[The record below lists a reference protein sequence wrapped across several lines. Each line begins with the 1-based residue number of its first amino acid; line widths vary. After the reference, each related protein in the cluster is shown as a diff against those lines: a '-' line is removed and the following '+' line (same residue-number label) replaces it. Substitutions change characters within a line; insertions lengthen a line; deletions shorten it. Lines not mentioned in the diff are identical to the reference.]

1 MIIDHDDDS
10 TNTSDCDKDND
21 SNACAGGEVDDDI
34 AFRLEGNQV
43 VGLRS
48 SSLWPTLR
56 RSPLYLHFIVYLANP
71 LSLAMFD

>member
-10 TNTSDCDKDND
+10 TITSDCDKDND
-21 SNACAGGEVDDDI
+21 SNAGAGGEVDEDI

-56 RSPLYLHFIVYLANP
+56 RSPLYLHIILQIH
-71 LSLAMFD
+71 

>member
-1 MIIDHDDDS
+1 MIIDHDDNS

-21 SNACAGGEVDDDI
+21 SNACAGGEVDEDI

-56 RSPLYLHFIVYLANP
+56 RSPLTISPLYLANP

>member
-21 SNACAGGEVDDDI
+21 SNAGAGGEVDDDI

-48 SSLWPTLR
+48 SSLWHTLR
-56 RSPLYLHFIVYLANP
+56 RSPLYLHFILQIH
-71 LSLAMFD
+71 

>member
-1 MIIDHDDDS
+1 MIIDHDDDA
-10 TNTSDCDKDND
+10 TDTSGCDKDYD
-21 SNACAGGEVDDDI
+21 SNAVADGELDDDI

-56 RSPLYLHFIVYLANP
+56 RSPLYLHFILQIH
-71 LSLAMFD
+71 

>member
-10 TNTSDCDKDND
+10 TNTSDCDKGND
-21 SNACAGGEVDDDI
+21 SNAGAGGEVDEDI
-34 AFRLEGNQV
+34 VFRLEGNQV

-56 RSPLYLHFIVYLANP
+56 RSPLYLHFILQIH
-71 LSLAMFD
+71 